1 MMSSRAKAGL
11 RAAAWHMSASV
22 VVALAMAL
30 IVFGVWYPYPHRA
43 MAGGTELFWLVMSVD
58 VVCGPL
64 LTAVVFNP
72 VKPRRELVMD
82 LGLIVV
88 VQLAALV
95 YGMHAVTT
103 MRPVAL
109 VFEADRFVSV
119 AAASIPER
127 ELEMA
132 PAQYA
137 KLSWT
142 GPILLGTR
150 KPKDADEQLE
160 SIDLALQGL
169 EVSMRPSWWQ
179 PYEESLADV
188 RAKMKPVESLR
199 SSLSATQQAV
209 LDEAINQLAVDRTT
223 LHYLPLVS
231 SLVTNWIVLLNA
243 EGTIVGY
250 AAVDG
255 F

>member
-1 MMSSRAKAGL
+1 MSARAKAGL
-11 RAAAWHMSASV
+11 RAAAWHLSASV

-72 VKPRRELVMD
+72 AKPRRELVMD

-88 VQLAALV
+88 VQLAALG

-127 ELEMA
+127 ELKVA
-132 PAQYA
+132 PEPYA
-137 KLSWT
+137 ALSWA
-142 GPILLGTR
+142 GPILLGSR
-150 KPKDADEQLE
+150 KPKDAAEQLE

-179 PYEESLADV
+179 PYESSLADI
-188 RAKMKPVESLR
+188 RAKMKPVDALR
-199 SSLSATQQAV
+199 SSLPATQQAV
-209 LDEAINQLAVDRTT
+209 LDEAVNPLGVERSR
-223 LHYLPLVS
+223 LYYLPLVS
-231 SLVTNWIVLLNA
+231 ALVTNWIVLLNG
-243 EGTIVGY
+243 EGGIVGY